1 MDKIF
6 ELMSELT
13 NWIWGIPILVVFFG
27 SFLVMTILT
36 KGVQFRR
43 MKEILK
49 GTFGSLTKQKASGD
63 GTVSVCAVCAC
74 RGI

>member
-6 ELMSELT
+6 ELMIQLT

-43 MKEILK
+43 MKEILPRS
-49 GTFGSLTKQKASGD
+49 FIWGSD
-63 GTVSVCAVCAC
+63 
-74 RGI
+74 